1 MRDAISL
8 LDQVVSYTDKE
19 VSVDDV
25 HDIKGTVSNEKL
37 LVIANAIY
45 NNDSISAIDQ
55 MDDLISLGKES
66 PRLIENLIKFYRDVL
81 IFKNI
86 DTNDSDQLIY
96 SKQSFV
102 DLAGK
107 LSNNL
112 LFFYI
117 EVLNKAQQDMKWTN
131 NAKLFMELALIKMV
145 DKVEK
150 QEIII
155 EDNFTK
161 INDEIEY
168 LRNKVVELENRKPEI
183 IEVKKEEPIQSYS
196 PVVEEET
203 LIEPET
209 TEHEEPLLIEE
220 DEPWFRLRSLFLQLN
235 QPVSNLLT

>member
-1 MRDAISL
+1 MNFD
-8 LDQVVSYTDKE
+8 
-19 VSVDDV
+19 
-25 HDIKGTVSNEKL
+25 
-37 LVIANAIY
+37 IY

-131 NAKLFMELALIKMV
+131 NAKLFMANQILVRA
-145 DKVEK
+145 K
-150 QEIII
+150 Q
-155 EDNFTK
+155 
-161 INDEIEY
+161 
-168 LRNKVVELENRKPEI
+168 RVRK
-183 IEVKKEEPIQSYS
+183 KK
-196 PVVEEET
+196 
-203 LIEPET
+203 L
-209 TEHEEPLLIEE
+209 
-220 DEPWFRLRSLFLQLN
+220 LRS
-235 QPVSNLLT
+235 THM